1 MNIFKQFAA
10 SLYSPSTVAT
20 FRQNKIGRA
29 IGYVFLLMF
38 ITLLPLA
45 ISLGTTIYSFVNQLE
60 SQLEESVPDFHIQN
74 GVLTSNETNEPVIN
88 EEDGQTIIFD
98 PTGEIT
104 PDDVSGNYNEAIALL
119 EREAI
124 LITNGVTQQPVSYQ
138 DLDLN
143 LTKSQTVE
151 MVETF
156 SGMLPLI
163 IGLIIVLMYIFYTA
177 SKFIGVTF
185 LALIGYLFRKTV
197 GLPNMQ
203 YKHSWVLSAFAVTL
217 PTTLFALL
225 NFVGLNIPFQFALY
239 WTIAIVFLFQ
249 VLRYIP
255 KPRVKPAE

>member
-1 MNIFKQFAA
+1 MNIFKQFIA
-10 SLYSPSTVAT
+10 SLYSPKMIAS
-20 FRQNKIGRA
+20 FRHHKIGRA

-38 ITLLPLA
+38 ITLIPLA

-60 SQLEESVPDFHIQN
+60 NHLEENVPDFQIQN
-74 GVLTSNETNEPVIN
+74 GLLTSDETDEPVIN

-98 PTGEIT
+98 PSGELTQSDI
-104 PDDVSGNYNEAIALL
+104 SGNYDEAIALL

-143 LTKSQTVE
+143 LTKTQAVD
-151 MVETF
+151 MVEAF

-163 IGLIIVLMYIFYTA
+163 ISLIIVLMYLFYTA

-185 LALIGYLFRKTV
+185 LALIGFIFKKSV
-197 GLPNMQ
+197 GLPNMT
-203 YKHSWVLSAFAVTL
+203 YKHSWVLAAFTVTL
-217 PTTLFALL
+217 PTTIFALV
-225 NFVGLNIPFQFALY
+225 NVTGLNIPFQFGIY
-239 WTIAIVFLFQ
+239 WTIAIVMLFQ

-255 KPRVKPAE
+255 KPKTEE